1 MVMKKVRRGF
11 TLIEVSL
18 FLAITGVVF
27 VGIAVGTQNSIF
39 QQRYNDS
46 VQNFAE
52 FLRTVYSQ
60 VKNVQNSESKGNTK
74 KAIYGKL
81 VTFGESYDL
90 NGDKIDDNEQEIF
103 TYNVIGN
110 IGDESGNIIDQLID
124 LEANVVY
131 TLDDGAGHVTGY
143 EFAGFAESYTPRW
156 GSRIQSTA
164 GWSGASYQNFN
175 GTLLVIRHPSSGV
188 IYTKVLDETIQVNEI
203 LKGGS
208 TDSIKNILTSKLGD
222 FETEQVDFCV
232 NPNGIE
238 RSTLRRDVRLAKGL
252 RNASG
257 IQIVAD
263 EEDWVDVG
271 GTSQNVGNRCER

>member
-1 MVMKKVRRGF
+1 MKKVRRGF

-18 FLAITGVVF
+18 FLAITGLVF

-81 VTFGESYDL
+81 VTFGEKLDL
-90 NGDKIDDNEQEIF
+90 DGNSNSDELIF

-110 IGDESGNIIDQLID
+110 IGDEEGNIIDQLTD

-131 TLDDGAGHVTGY
+131 AVDDGAGHITGY
-143 EFAGFAESYTPRW
+143 EFAGFAESYMPRW
-156 GSRIQSTA
+156 GSKIQTTA
-164 GWSGASYQNFN
+164 GWSGDKYNQFE
-175 GTLLVIRHPSSGV
+175 GTLLIVRHPSSGV
-188 IYTKVLDETIQVNEI
+188 IYTKILNETVQVNEI

-208 TDSIKNILTSKLGD
+208 ADSIKNILISKLGS

-232 NPNGIE
+232 NPNGTE

-257 IQIVAD
+257 IQIVSGEYGD
-263 EEDWVDVG
+263 GDD
-271 GTSQNVGNRCER
+271 NKCER